1 MSSTSVRPE
10 SGIRALPR
18 EIWILVIGGFIV
30 AVGMGIVAPALPTFA
45 TSFDV
50 GVTAASFVISAFALM
65 RLAFAPV
72 SGRLVSWFGERPTY
86 LWGITIVGVS
96 TAACALADS
105 YWQLL
110 VFRALGGTGSTMFTV
125 SGVAL
130 LIRLSPPHL
139 RGRASGVWATSFL
152 MGNISGPI
160 IGGLLVGF
168 SLRLPFV
175 IYGIALFVAAF
186 VGWAMLRRST
196 LAAPQPDRR
205 VPGMSVRE
213 ALSHRAYRAAI
224 VSNFSN
230 GWAVFGVRIALVPL
244 FVVEVLRTD
253 QAMAGFAL
261 SVFAVGNAAVLMISG
276 RMADQRGRRPLV
288 LVGLAVSAVGTS
300 ALGLTES
307 VPLFLAASL
316 VAGIGAGLLN
326 PAQNAAVADVV
337 GSGRGG
343 PVLAAF
349 QMAAD
354 FGAILG
360 PLVAG
365 VLADAVSFRA
375 AFAVTGLTA
384 VLALLVWA
392 RAPETRVAPVAE
404 EKEEEPRRV
413 AD

>member
-1 MSSTSVRPE
+1 
-10 SGIRALPR
+10 
-18 EIWILVIGGFIV
+18 
-30 AVGMGIVAPALPTFA
+30 MGIVAPALPTFA

-96 TAACALADS
+96 TAACAFADS

-186 VGWAMLRRST
+186 VGWAMLRKST

-213 ALSHRAYRAAI
+213 ALTHRAYRAAI

-392 RAPETRVAPVAE
+392 RAPETRAAPVAE